1 MISILVYDQNKNERE
16 ILIHQTKESVA
27 YCSDEMLNIKVAA
40 NEKQGQEY
48 IRQNDVLDVAYME
61 VTNPGGI
68 NLTKHFRE
76 VYALSQIVLIADSSI
91 SPMEY
96 MTPDIRAVSLLLR
109 PFSIEQCKCVIRR
122 FFQTF
127 YNRQSEQQSMVIENQ
142 QGKIIVPFSKIYYLE
157 VRGKKVYIRLKE
169 KEYSQYGTLDA
180 IQRELPDEFM
190 RCHRSFVVNTGY
202 INRVKL
208 SENMIYLEN
217 EMTVPLSRS
226 YKQDIKQY
234 VRSLDRGKELFD
246 HGK

>member
-1 MISILVYDQNKNERE
+1 M
-16 ILIHQTKESVA
+16 
-27 YCSDEMLNIKVAA
+27 
-40 NEKQGQEY
+40 
-48 IRQNDVLDVAYME
+48 
-61 VTNPGGI
+61 
-68 NLTKHFRE
+68 
-76 VYALSQIVLIADSSI
+76 
-91 SPMEY
+91 
-96 MTPDIRAVSLLLR
+96 
-109 PFSIEQCKCVIRR
+109 
-122 FFQTF
+122 
-127 YNRQSEQQSMVIENQ
+127 
-142 QGKIIVPFSKIYYLE
+142 
-157 VRGKKVYIRLKE
+157 KE